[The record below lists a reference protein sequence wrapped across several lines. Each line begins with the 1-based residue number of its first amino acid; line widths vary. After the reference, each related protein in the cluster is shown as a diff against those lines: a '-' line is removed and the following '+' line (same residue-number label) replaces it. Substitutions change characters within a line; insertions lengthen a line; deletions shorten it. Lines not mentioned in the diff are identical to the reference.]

1 MQIKVT
7 FTKYGHSSSREDFSI
22 YQRSI
27 KINKT
32 IEIGSAGGIGEGEG
46 SNNSI
51 DMILFYYFHQHL
63 LGSFNLRDI
72 RDMIYL
78 MIPSIDNLNI
88 SLITI
93 SLLPTP

>member
-1 MQIKVT
+1 MDIL
-7 FTKYGHSSSREDFSI
+7 HLPEDFSI

-27 KINKT
+27 KINKN

-51 DMILFYYFHQHL
+51 EMILFYYFHQSS
-63 LGSFNLRDI
+63 LGSFNLRDM

-78 MIPSIDNLNI
+78 MIPSIDDLTI

-93 SLLPTP
+93 CLLSTL